1 MQPLTLEDQAAISEA
16 ITRAEEKTSGEI
28 VVVAAVASDG
38 YRSFALLWAALL
50 ALGVPIPLIFA
61 TKWPVEY
68 IYLLQLAVF
77 FWCCSNGSG
86 FASPWCQGP
95 SSAPALTNAPSNNSS
110 SRTCTPPRGV
120 PAC

>member
-1 MQPLTLEDQAAISEA
+1 MQPLTLEDRAAISEA

-38 YRSFALLWAALL
+38 YRSFGLLWAALL

-77 FWCCSNGSG
+77 LVCLVLFQWERFR
-86 FASPWCQGP
+86 FAV
-95 SSAPALTNAPSNNSS
+95 
-110 SRTCTPPRGV
+110 V
-120 PAC
+120 PGTVKRARAHQRAV